1 MFQHYLAQTTKR
13 SDKMG
18 DLGKKLEKPLIEI
31 FGAEIAEDVL
41 SLLGYD
47 IRYRPTAE
55 LQGIPPGIKNV
66 RYRTTVLKEAKL
78 RSIPAKN
85 DPNGDVKFTVVGPN
99 GTEVEWGTTW
109 GEWDALALEGSKLP
123 KS

>member
-1 MFQHYLAQTTKR
+1 
-13 SDKMG
+13 MG

-31 FGAEIAEDVL
+31 FGAEIAVNVL

-47 IRYRPTAE
+47 MRYTPPGGWAD

-99 GTEVEWGTTW
+99 GAAVEWGTTW
-109 GEWDALALEGSKLP
+109 GEWDALALEDSKLP